1 MLRRSGLVLL
11 AVCTVKAFA
20 YDFRHLETLA
30 RIVSFTVLGLLL
42 LATSWV
48 YARYNDRLQRF
59 L

>member
-1 MLRRSGLVLL
+1 MLL

-20 YDFRHLETLA
+20 YDFRHLGTLA